1 MKSRRKSRN
10 LRLVKITYVRKNTRV
25 FPNVR
30 VYLAHR
36 GHTISLGWSTTRPME
51 FLCDQTL
58 TCSTKFL
65 YVPFSRMN
73 FGE

>member
-36 GHTISLGWSTTRPME
+36 GHTS
-51 FLCDQTL
+51 
-58 TCSTKFL
+58 STKN
-65 YVPFSRMN
+65 YVSKGDVPRATSHQYIFRKKMRGLIQ
-73 FGE
+73 FHRHC